1 MTRLVVG
8 TRGSA
13 LAMWQARHVASRLEA
28 LDPALSIELQIIRT
42 EGDVRAEAPFGAL
55 LGKGFFVKE
64 IESALLAREID
75 LAVHSLKDLPSTF
88 PAGLVLA
95 AVLERHDPRDAIL
108 SPSGFAFDELP
119 EGTLVATS
127 SPRRRSQLLNARP
140 DLRMCDVRG
149 NVGTRVRKLREGRF
163 GAIVLALAGV
173 ERLGIASVPV
183 APVPIAVCLPAV
195 GQGALAVETRED
207 DVSTRSLVSR
217 LTHAETLRAV
227 TAERAFLARLGGGC
241 LAPATAFARTVDG
254 TIAVESVVGDVDG
267 RRLLRDRIEGEA
279 GSEVELGERLADRM
293 LAAGAKAMLEEAR
306 SVPGEDAAR

>member
-1 MTRLVVG
+1 MARLVLG

-13 LAMWQARHVASRLEA
+13 LAMWQSRHVASRLEA
-28 LDPALSIELQIIRT
+28 LHPGLEIELTIIKT
-42 EGDVRAEAPFGAL
+42 EADVRSEVPFGAL

-64 IESALLAREID
+64 IESALLAGEID
-75 LAVHSLKDLPSTF
+75 LAVHSLKDLPSAF
-88 PAGLVLA
+88 PNGLALA

-108 SPSGFAFDELP
+108 SPSGFTFDDLP
-119 EGTLVATS
+119 LGALLATG

-140 DLRMCDVRG
+140 DLRMCGVRG

-163 GAIVLALAGV
+163 GALVLALAGI
-173 ERLGIASVPV
+173 ERLGITSVPV

-207 DVSTRSLVSR
+207 DSRTRSLVSQ
-217 LTHAETLRAV
+217 LTHAATLCAV

-254 TIAVESVVGDVDG
+254 KIVIEAVVGDVDG
-267 RRLLRDRIEGEA
+267 RRMLRDRIEGGA
-279 GSEVELGERLADRM
+279 GSEVEIGERLGDRM
-293 LAAGAKAMLEEAR
+293 LSAGAKRILEDAR
-306 SVPGEDAAR
+306 AFPGEDAAR

>member
-13 LAMWQARHVASRLEA
+13 LAMWQARHVAARLEA
-28 LDPALSIELQIIRT
+28 LHPGLSIELTIIKT
-42 EGDVRAEAPFGAL
+42 EGDVRAEAPFGAM

-88 PAGLVLA
+88 PGGLVLA

-119 EGTLVATS
+119 EGTLVATA

-163 GAIVLALAGV
+163 GALVLALAGV

-183 APVPIAVCLPAV
+183 TPVPVAVCLPAV

-207 DVSTRSLVSR
+207 DARTRSLVSD
-217 LTHAETLRAV
+217 LTHAATLRAV

-254 TIAVESVVGDVDG
+254 TIVVEAVVGETDG
-267 RRLLRDRIEGEA
+267 RRLLRDRIEGET
-279 GSEVELGERLADRM
+279 GTEVELGERLADRM
-293 LAAGAKAMLEEAR
+293 LAAGARGMLEEAR
-306 SVPGEDAAR
+306 AVPGEDAAR